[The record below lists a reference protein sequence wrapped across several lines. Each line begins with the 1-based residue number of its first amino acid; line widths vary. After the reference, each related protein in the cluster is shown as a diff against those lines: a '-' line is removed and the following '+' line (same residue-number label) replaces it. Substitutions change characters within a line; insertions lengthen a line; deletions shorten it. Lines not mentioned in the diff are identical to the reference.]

1 MRLEI
6 KLQGD
11 DKVRGAFKKL
21 QDLGGI
27 KDLCVRQAQMMEER
41 GKAAMGTPGATPR
54 KTGDLRK
61 SLMTDTQMPDGAA
74 VGYTMEYAPHVNYG
88 HRKRGGKGYVE
99 GQHFLEANMKEQA
112 PIFERETKEYLQ
124 RFIDAATQGG

>member
-6 KLQGD
+6 KLEGD
-11 DKVRGAFKKL
+11 AKVRGAFKKL

-27 KDLCVRQAQMMEER
+27 KDLCVRQAQQMEER
-41 GKAAMGTPGATPR
+41 GKAALGTPGATPR

-124 RFIDAATQGG
+124 RFIDAAAQGG

>member
-27 KDLCVRQAQMMEER
+27 KDLCVRQAQQMEER
-41 GKAAMGTPGATPR
+41 GKAALGTPGATPR

-61 SLMTDTQMPDGAA
+61 SLMTDTQMPDGAG
-74 VGYTMEYAPHVNYG
+74 VGYTMEYAPHVEYG
-88 HRKRGGKGYVE
+88 HRTRGGGGYVE
-99 GQHFLEANMKEQA
+99 GQHFLKTNMEEQA

>member
-27 KDLCVRQAQMMEER
+27 KDLCVRQAQQMEER
-41 GKAAMGTPGATPR
+41 GKAALGTPGATPR

-61 SLMTDTQMPDGAA
+61 SLMTDTQMPDGAG

-88 HRKRGGKGYVE
+88 HRTRGGKGYVE

>member
-27 KDLCVRQAQMMEER
+27 KDLCVRQAQQMEER
-41 GKAAMGTPGATPR
+41 GKAALGTPGATPR

-74 VGYTMEYAPHVNYG
+74 VAYTMEYAPHVNYG
-88 HRKRGGKGYVE
+88 HRTRGGKGYVE

-112 PIFERETKEYLQ
+112 PIFEQETKEYLQ

>member
-27 KDLCVRQAQMMEER
+27 KDLCVRQAQQMEER

-61 SLMTDTQMPDGAA
+61 SLMTDTQMPDGAV
-74 VGYTMEYAPHVNYG
+74 VGYTMEYAPHAENG
-88 HRKRGGKGYVE
+88 HRTRGGGGYVE
-99 GQHFLEANMKEQA
+99 GQHFLKTNMEEQA

>member
-27 KDLCVRQAQMMEER
+27 KDLCVRQAQQMEER
-41 GKAAMGTPGATPR
+41 GKAALGTPGATPR

>member
-21 QDLGGI
+21 QDSGGI
-27 KDLCVRQAQMMEER
+27 KDLCVRQAQQMEER
-41 GKAAMGTPGATPR
+41 GKAALGTPGATPR

-61 SLMTDTQMPDGAA
+61 SLMTDTQMPDGAG

-88 HRKRGGKGYVE
+88 HRTRGGKGYVE

>member
-21 QDLGGI
+21 QDMGGI
-27 KDLCVRQAQMMEER
+27 KDLCVRQAQQMEER
-41 GKAAMGTPGATPR
+41 GKAALGTPGATPR

-74 VGYTMEYAPHVNYG
+74 VGYTMEYAPHVEYG
-88 HRKRGGKGYVE
+88 HRTRGGGGYVE